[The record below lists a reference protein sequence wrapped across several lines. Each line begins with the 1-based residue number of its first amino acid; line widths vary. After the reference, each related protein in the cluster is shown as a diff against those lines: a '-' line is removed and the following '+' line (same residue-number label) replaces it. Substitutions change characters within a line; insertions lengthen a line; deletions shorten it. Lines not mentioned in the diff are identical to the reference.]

1 MELKFLIL
9 SLVYEAGF
17 FILHLYKFSAY
28 VSPSSSPKGMELLY
42 YVKGPSSDFSKY
54 TMKMTYNLHL
64 LKKP

>member
-28 VSPSSSPKGMELLY
+28 VSPSSSPKGMELLD
-42 YVKGPSSDFSKY
+42 YVK
-54 TMKMTYNLHL
+54 
-64 LKKP
+64 